1 MGMGKTDTWVRS
13 VSVDWDDPQLVSLLR
28 RSENWSIDNRGGYTP
43 QHVQVYLGWS
53 NSVGRSAT
61 LVWERDTSVVL
72 EATFPLARGEQ
83 VRVDK
88 HLGHRVR
95 TLWGVV
101 VEGREGNREEDRRKG
116 IHVYWLQVLNK
127 PGDDY

>member
-1 MGMGKTDTWVRS
+1 MVMGKADTRISNVR
-13 VSVDWDDPQLVSLLR
+13 VDWDDPQLVSLLR
-28 RSENWSIDNRGGYTP
+28 RSESWSIDNRGGFSS

-53 NSVGRSAT
+53 GTVGRSAT
-61 LVWERDTSVVL
+61 LVWERENSIVI
-72 EATFPLARGEQ
+72 EATFPLAQGEQ

-88 HLGHRVR
+88 NLGHRVR

-101 VEGREGNREEDRRKG
+101 VEGREGHREEDRRKG

-127 PGDDY
+127 PGDEF